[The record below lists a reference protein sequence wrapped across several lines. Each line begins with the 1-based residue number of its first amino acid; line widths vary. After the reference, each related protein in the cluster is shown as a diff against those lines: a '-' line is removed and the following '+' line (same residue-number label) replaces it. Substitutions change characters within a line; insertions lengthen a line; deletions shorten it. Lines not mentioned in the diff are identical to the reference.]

1 MVAVELLQ
9 FCMDSIREESTESLL
24 PFLPDFQWNV
34 PDLKP
39 KPQSVAAIR
48 GEFLDLLKLWRIV
61 LTPEFE

>member
-9 FCMDSIREESTESLL
+9 FSTDSFREKSTESLL
-24 PFLPDFQWNV
+24 PFLPNLQGNV

-39 KPQSVAAIR
+39 KPQSVASIR
-48 GEFLDLLKLWRIV
+48 GEFLDLLKLGRIV